1 MKARLFLILIFTTL
15 LVVLLTNGSS
25 DLIPA
30 KEILV
35 FDKKITL
42 NTELTISLIVLS
54 ALLGVFFIGVIER
67 LFLILIFIA
76 LLVVLL
82 TNGSSDLI
90 PPRET
95 LVFDKKITLNTEL
108 IISLIILFTLLGI
121 FSIGVIERLFFSK
134 GKEKRKKQ

>member
-54 ALLGVFFIGVIER
+54 VLLGIFFIGVIER
-67 LFLILIFIA
+67 LY
-76 LLVVLL
+76 
-82 TNGSSDLI
+82 
-90 PPRET
+90 
-95 LVFDKKITLNTEL
+95 
-108 IISLIILFTLLGI
+108 
-121 FSIGVIERLFFSK
+121 FST
-134 GKEKRKKQ
+134 GKEKQKKQ

>member
-1 MKARLFLILIFTTL
+1 MKARLFLILILTTL

-54 ALLGVFFIGVIER
+54 VLLGV
-67 LFLILIFIA
+67 LF
-76 LLVVLL
+76 
-82 TNGSSDLI
+82 
-90 PPRET
+90 
-95 LVFDKKITLNTEL
+95 
-108 IISLIILFTLLGI
+108 
-121 FSIGVIERLFFSK
+121 IGVIERLFFST
-134 GKEKRKKQ
+134 GKEKQKKQ

>member
-15 LVVLLTNGSS
+15 LVVLLTNGAS

-54 ALLGVFFIGVIER
+54 V
-67 LFLILIFIA
+67 
-76 LLVVLL
+76 
-82 TNGSSDLI
+82 
-90 PPRET
+90 
-95 LVFDKKITLNTEL
+95 
-108 IISLIILFTLLGI
+108 LLGI
-121 FSIGVIERLFFSK
+121 FFIGVIERLFFSK
-134 GKEKRKKQ
+134 GTEKQKKQ

>member
-1 MKARLFLILIFTTL
+1 MKARLFLILIFATL

-54 ALLGVFFIGVIER
+54 VLLGVFFIGVIER
-67 LFLILIFIA
+67 LF
-76 LLVVLL
+76 
-82 TNGSSDLI
+82 
-90 PPRET
+90 
-95 LVFDKKITLNTEL
+95 
-108 IISLIILFTLLGI
+108 
-121 FSIGVIERLFFSK
+121 FSRR
-134 GKEKRKKQ
+134 KEKQKD

>member
-42 NTELTISLIVLS
+42 NTELTISFIVLGV
-54 ALLGVFFIGVIER
+54 LVGVFFIGVIER
-67 LFLILIFIA
+67 LF
-76 LLVVLL
+76 
-82 TNGSSDLI
+82 
-90 PPRET
+90 
-95 LVFDKKITLNTEL
+95 
-108 IISLIILFTLLGI
+108 
-121 FSIGVIERLFFSK
+121 FST
-134 GKEKRKKQ
+134 GKEKQKKR

>member
-42 NTELTISLIVLS
+42 NTELTISLIDLS
-54 ALLGVFFIGVIER
+54 V
-67 LFLILIFIA
+67 
-76 LLVVLL
+76 
-82 TNGSSDLI
+82 
-90 PPRET
+90 
-95 LVFDKKITLNTEL
+95 
-108 IISLIILFTLLGI
+108 LLGI
-121 FSIGVIERLFFSK
+121 FFICVIERLFFST
-134 GKEKRKKQ
+134 GKEKQKKQ

>member
-42 NTELTISLIVLS
+42 NTELTISLIVLCTI
-54 ALLGVFFIGVIER
+54 GNFFYRCNRKIIFFYRKRETKEAVR
-67 LFLILIFIA
+67 LFPFHRLKKLSVSFIV
-76 LLVVLL
+76 LKFIKHPFHCSCVVHF
-82 TNGSSDLI
+82 I
-90 PPRET
+90 
-95 LVFDKKITLNTEL
+95 KKFSQNSN
-108 IISLIILFTLLGI
+108 IS
-121 FSIGVIERLFFSK
+121 
-134 GKEKRKKQ
+134 

>member
-15 LVVLLTNGSS
+15 FVVLLTNGSS

-54 ALLGVFFIGVIER
+54 VLLGVFFIGVIER
-67 LFLILIFIA
+67 LFF
-76 LLVVLL
+76 
-82 TNGSSDLI
+82 S
-90 PPRET
+90 
-95 LVFDKKITLNTEL
+95 TE
-108 IISLIILFTLLGI
+108 
-121 FSIGVIERLFFSK
+121 
-134 GKEKRKKQ
+134 KEKQKKQ

>member
-30 KEILV
+30 KEIFV

-54 ALLGVFFIGVIER
+54 VLLGIFFIGVIER
-67 LFLILIFIA
+67 LF
-76 LLVVLL
+76 
-82 TNGSSDLI
+82 
-90 PPRET
+90 
-95 LVFDKKITLNTEL
+95 
-108 IISLIILFTLLGI
+108 
-121 FSIGVIERLFFSK
+121 FST
-134 GKEKRKKQ
+134 GKEKQKKQ

>member
-1 MKARLFLILIFTTL
+1 MKARLFLILILTTL

-54 ALLGVFFIGVIER
+54 VLFGV
-67 LFLILIFIA
+67 LF
-76 LLVVLL
+76 
-82 TNGSSDLI
+82 
-90 PPRET
+90 
-95 LVFDKKITLNTEL
+95 
-108 IISLIILFTLLGI
+108 
-121 FSIGVIERLFFSK
+121 IGVIERLFFST
-134 GKEKRKKQ
+134 GKEKQKKQ

>member
-54 ALLGVFFIGVIER
+54 V
-67 LFLILIFIA
+67 
-76 LLVVLL
+76 
-82 TNGSSDLI
+82 
-90 PPRET
+90 
-95 LVFDKKITLNTEL
+95 
-108 IISLIILFTLLGI
+108 LLGI
-121 FSIGVIERLFFSK
+121 LFIGVIERLFFST
-134 GKEKRKKQ
+134 GKEKQKKQ

>member
-67 LFLILIFIA
+67 LF
-76 LLVVLL
+76 
-82 TNGSSDLI
+82 
-90 PPRET
+90 
-95 LVFDKKITLNTEL
+95 
-108 IISLIILFTLLGI
+108 
-121 FSIGVIERLFFSK
+121 FSRK
-134 GKEKRKKQ
+134 KEKQKKQ

>member
-1 MKARLFLILIFTTL
+1 MKARLFLILILTTL

-54 ALLGVFFIGVIER
+54 VLLGVFFIGVIER
-67 LFLILIFIA
+67 LF
-76 LLVVLL
+76 
-82 TNGSSDLI
+82 
-90 PPRET
+90 
-95 LVFDKKITLNTEL
+95 
-108 IISLIILFTLLGI
+108 
-121 FSIGVIERLFFSK
+121 FST
-134 GKEKRKKQ
+134 GKVKQKKQ

>member
-15 LVVLLTNGSS
+15 LVVLLTNGAS

-54 ALLGVFFIGVIER
+54 VLLGIFFIGVIER
-67 LFLILIFIA
+67 LF
-76 LLVVLL
+76 
-82 TNGSSDLI
+82 
-90 PPRET
+90 
-95 LVFDKKITLNTEL
+95 
-108 IISLIILFTLLGI
+108 
-121 FSIGVIERLFFSK
+121 FST
-134 GKEKRKKQ
+134 GKEKQKKQ

>member
-25 DLIPA
+25 DLITA

-54 ALLGVFFIGVIER
+54 TLLGVFFIGVIER
-67 LFLILIFIA
+67 LF
-76 LLVVLL
+76 
-82 TNGSSDLI
+82 
-90 PPRET
+90 
-95 LVFDKKITLNTEL
+95 
-108 IISLIILFTLLGI
+108 
-121 FSIGVIERLFFSK
+121 FST
-134 GKEKRKKQ
+134 GKEKQKKQ